1 MNKTMLITGAS
12 SGIGKA
18 TSLYFAQQGWNVI
31 ATMRNPEKEKDLINE
46 PNILVTRLEVTEP
59 ASIQTAIQQGIEKF
73 GRIDVLINNAGY
85 GQQGLFEAV
94 SAEKIQEQFAV
105 NVFGLMHVTRA
116 MLPHF
121 RSNKSG
127 VVLNVS
133 SGAGLLTTPLLS
145 IYSASKYAVEG
156 FTESLAYELESQHIK
171 VKLVE
176 PGYIPTPFNDKT
188 ITSFAYDPSLSDYQA
203 FSEELAVFFKNFE
216 GGNTFTADDVAQL
229 IYTAVTDNTHRLRYL
244 AGPDIEA
251 LVNARIGKT
260 DQEYQHFLRG
270 IFRPNSFKN

>member
-1 MNKTMLITGAS
+1 
-12 SGIGKA
+12 
-18 TSLYFAQQGWNVI
+18 
-31 ATMRNPEKEKDLINE
+31 MRNPEKEKTLLRSRIFLLPDS
-46 PNILVTRLEVTEP
+46 EVTEP

-85 GQQGLFEAV
+85 GQQGIFEAV
-94 SAEKIQEQFAV
+94 SPEKIQEQFDV

-156 FTESLAYELESQHIK
+156 FTESLAYELESQNIK

-176 PGYIPTPFNDKT
+176 PGYIATPFNEKT

-203 FSEELAVFFKNFE
+203 FSEELAAFFKNFD
-216 GGNTFTADDVAQL
+216 GGNTF
-229 IYTAVTDNTHRLRYL
+229 YCR
-244 AGPDIEA
+244 
-251 LVNARIGKT
+251 
-260 DQEYQHFLRG
+260 
-270 IFRPNSFKN
+270 